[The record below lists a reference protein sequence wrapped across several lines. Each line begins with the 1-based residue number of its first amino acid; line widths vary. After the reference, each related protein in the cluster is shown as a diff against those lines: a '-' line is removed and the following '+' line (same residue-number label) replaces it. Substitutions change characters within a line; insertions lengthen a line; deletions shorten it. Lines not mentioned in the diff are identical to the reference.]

1 MNIFTYKTIM
11 NKGYKIFFDDL
22 RTVEMVYGPGRDNDF
37 EVVRN
42 VKDFKSLIEERG
54 GSRIHQL

>member
-1 MNIFTYKTIM
+1 M